1 MKLHTTAICFL
12 LGGLFIAGCNGP
24 DTDLGTGIV
33 ESDTDTD
40 TDSDT
45 DTDTDTDTD
54 SDTDTDVGTDA
65 DNDGFNS
72 DDDCDDSDPDVNPD
86 ATEIPND
93 GIDNDCADG
102 DEITPEG
109 FAFCAAGGQVSGPL
123 HNGTVCL
130 GPMDISGAT
139 GDFTWQAGPIYIL
152 AP

>member
-1 MKLHTTAICFL
+1 MRFHNYVIAAFV
-12 LGGLFIAGCNGP
+12 GGLILSACRHD
-24 DTDLGTGIV
+24 DTSVVDTF
-33 ESDTDTD
+33 ETDTDTD

-65 DNDGFNS
+65 DNDGFNT

-102 DEITPEG
+102 DEVTPEG